1 MQPLVEE
8 YRISNVK
15 EDTLIYE
22 DNIPAINLANNEQT
36 KGRTKHLSIKLKLIC
51 QHVKL
56 GQMSGSL
63 ESNRTNSEQ
72 YIRGRHT
79 TPNISENNFANNSE
93 EDDM

>member
-1 MQPLVEE
+1 MNASFVRNHFQ
-8 YRISNVK
+8 S
-15 EDTLIYE
+15 
-22 DNIPAINLANNEQT
+22 AQT
-36 KGRTKHLSIKLKLIC
+36 NQDGRQI
-51 QHVKL
+51 
-56 GQMSGSL
+56 SGSL